1 MSRRR
6 WHGPVVSAPPG
17 PWARPRPGAVRALT
31 QRAAGLAAA
40 SLAVTAPGPA
50 TALAAHPGARA
61 DQTVLV
67 VAGRPLEFAFSL
79 STDRVHTGAVMFLVE
94 NDGRI
99 PHDFAIRGRSTP
111 SIPPGGRARVT
122 VAFAEPGVY
131 EYVCTVPG
139 HAMAGMDGDLVV
151 TQARGVSPT

>member
-1 MSRRR
+1 MSRRPWR
-6 WHGPVVSAPPG
+6 GPFVPAPSG
-17 PWARPRPGAVRALT
+17 PWARPRPGAVRALA

-61 DQTVLV
+61 GQTVLV

-79 STDRVHTGAVMFLVE
+79 STDRVHTGAVTFLVE

-139 HAMAGMDGDLVV
+139 HAMAGMEGDLVV